1 MVLNTMVATILRYH
15 VSWVDY
21 VEFSGIFRVPTGTS
35 NQPLTILLVFRC
47 F

>member
-1 MVLNTMVATILRYH
+1 MVLNTVVTTILRYQL
-15 VSWVDY
+15 SWVDY
-21 VEFSGIFRVPTGTS
+21 VAFSGIFRVPAGTS